1 MHLPLILLAAQTKAG
16 KPAAAVGEAEFVSM
30 INNAFYPAV
39 QEVVNKNPAIFRTG
53 YKPIW
58 SFDNARHHISALE
71 SGLLEPAGVT
81 KRTRARLPPY
91 SSDMHKVVEHAIGNT
106 VAAFHRRLRAN
117 SRVRTMEGYI
127 AMLTAAFFEVNT
139 ADRISRDV
147 SSLKGTYRVIAASR
161 AEGGVEGGWPPKQY
175 R

>member
-1 MHLPLILLAAQTKAG
+1 MLLPLTLLAAQTKAG
-16 KPAAAVGEAEFVSM
+16 NPATAVGQAEFVHL
-30 INNAFYPAV
+30 INNVFYPKV
-39 QEVVNKNPAIFRTG
+39 QEVVDSNPAIFRPG

-58 SFDNARHHISALE
+58 SFDNARPHTSAME

-106 VAAFHRRLRAN
+106 VAAFHRKVRAT

-127 AMLTAAFFEVNT
+127 AMLTAAFNEVNT

-147 SSLKGTYRVIAASR
+147 ESLMGTYRVIAASK
-161 AEGGVEGGWPPKQY
+161 AEGGVEGGWPPKQF